1 VRIGKVDPKIG
12 IGTDVDSLTLSP
24 VAGNV
29 VEDMT
34 LGIRVEWD
42 TQEAPWGA
50 NFILRIDVDSAD
62 GDKAYINDV
71 LLDDVDLS
79 AKTLFLEEYGVTVDF
94 SGANDG
100 TYYIRFVYAE
110 PIASDAELK
119 EALETAFEK
128 LYGLDFTYVYVAD
141 ALFDKHAESIKAIA
155 NFAEKA
161 STQFKN
167 VIAAVSTTEPKAKAF
182 SVLKKWVND
191 LVAAAKNVS
200 LTTEDGRDIGHR
212 ITVVPGSGKVSGLS
226 YDVPLAPVVLAYLH
240 TAGVYTGPMNLTLSG
255 VSTDLS
261 LTYSLANELAGA
273 RYTVVHTPKGIS
285 SDPILVVGQTMATS
299 GSLTKLSTVL
309 VVNEFVNGLKTIA
322 DRFLGQPNTATTRMS
337 MQSTMQNFVTSMI
350 QQRKIA
356 GGNVSVT
363 TDPGNVL
370 NGVVVNAQLRAFAEI
385 ETVSLKVQF
394 SVVGGELEQA

>member
-1 VRIGKVDPKIG
+1 
-12 IGTDVDSLTLSP
+12 
-24 VAGNV
+24 
-29 VEDMT
+29 
-34 LGIRVEWD
+34 
-42 TQEAPWGA
+42 
-50 NFILRIDVDSAD
+50 
-62 GDKAYINDV
+62 
-71 LLDDVDLS
+71 
-79 AKTLFLEEYGVTVDF
+79 
-94 SGANDG
+94 
-100 TYYIRFVYAE
+100 
-110 PIASDAELK
+110 
-119 EALETAFEK
+119 
-128 LYGLDFTYVYVAD
+128 
-141 ALFDKHAESIKAIA
+141 
-155 NFAEKA
+155 
-161 STQFKN
+161 
-167 VIAAVSTTEPKAKAF
+167 
-182 SVLKKWVND
+182 
-191 LVAAAKNVS
+191 
-200 LTTEDGRDIGHR
+200 
-212 ITVVPGSGKVSGLS
+212 
-226 YDVPLAPVVLAYLH
+226 
-240 TAGVYTGPMNLTLSG
+240 MNLTLSG